1 MILIVMMVNS
11 LPPENPFG
19 KEKSYLTDGSFG
31 GKVPHHWK
39 MVRLGFFF
47 FLKHLDLDPLK
58 ACG

>member
-47 FLKHLDLDPLK
+47 FF
-58 ACG
+58 